1 VDPRDHVLGEGPDP
15 PPGNGTIMARVVFAP
30 QMHCNSESCENGNM
44 NCTLYIPIDIVWP
57 QQYAGV
63 VRSCVYA
70 NKQFETRIVQFAGRR
85 ATALI
90 SDAPVA

>member
-15 PPGNGTIMARVVFAP
+15 PPGKGTIMARVVFAP

-44 NCTLYIPIDIVWP
+44 NCTLYIPIYLQISFGLSNIRV
-57 QQYAGV
+57 
-63 VRSCVYA
+63 
-70 NKQFETRIVQFAGRR
+70 QFETRIVQFAGRR